1 MMLKALIVEQLERD
15 GTLKSLRM
23 QPSTD
28 RDIVVAFADE
38 YDEPRH
44 GPFHFLDE
52 RDERRFRE
60 GFANCRARRLRYPNF
75 VSNGALLHVETSWYG
90 IPTERNSLS
99 YYALSLPEFGIP
111 RLISISDPHRAGHEY
126 RRYVTRDDE
135 RNRYVIYL
143 ECASSMGRFDFDLAC
158 DFVIDPD
165 VFSTSEYH
173 DQKSSEYGGR
183 GDDWKFCLND
193 TEREKIYQFFIG
205 SIRMGDRYLAGQA
218 GAIGPSAQATNN
230 TFQQIWGQSQG
241 AIDLSTLA
249 RELDQLRTVMR
260 KEAKAPERDVAIGE
274 VAAAQTAASQGNGP
288 KALQHLSNAGKWAFD
303 VSTKIGIG
311 VAAATIKTA
320 LGL

>member
-1 MMLKALIVEQLERD
+1 MLLKALIVEQLEGD

-28 RDIVVAFADE
+28 RDIVVAFANE

-52 RDERRFRE
+52 RDEWRFRE

-75 VSNGALLHVETSWYG
+75 VSDGASFHVETSWYG
-90 IPTERNSLS
+90 IPTERNWLS

-111 RLISISDPHRAGHEY
+111 RSISISDPHRAGREY

-143 ECASSMGRFDFDLAC
+143 KCASSVGRFDFDLSC

-165 VFSTSEYH
+165 VFLTSEYQ
-173 DQKSSEYGGR
+173 DQKSCEYGGR
-183 GDDWKFCLND
+183 GDDWKFSLND
-193 TEREKIYQFFIG
+193 TEREKIQQFFIG
-205 SIRMGDRYLAGQA
+205 SIRMGDSYSAGQA
-218 GAIGPSAQATNN
+218 GAMGPNAQATNN
-230 TFQQIWGQSQG
+230 TFQQIWRQSQG

-260 KEAKAPERDVAIGE
+260 KEAKAPEHDVAIGE

-288 KALQHLSNAGKWAFD
+288 KALQHLRNAGTWAFD

-311 VAAATIKTA
+311 VAAAAIKTA
-320 LGL
+320 LGM